1 MCGIWGFISK
11 EICGKFSKD
20 RGKLYGAYSLVR
32 KRGPD
37 RSEFHELDEFVK
49 VFIGFHRLAIMDKT
63 TKGDQPFVL
72 ERGNRTIYCM
82 CNGEIYEHSSLAK
95 KYDLQL
101 KSKSD
106 CEVIPLI
113 YERFGI
119 ERLVDDIKG
128 GEFACVIIDVY
139 HQEERMVLHCIR
151 DPLGI
156 RPMFIGEDE
165 SGFAFSSELKG
176 LIGVIDPSTIQQMPN
191 GSYLTFSLN
200 RSLCGKSVDSSTEI
214 YRYYDTS
221 FPIVRSPLSD
231 SELLDKKNL
240 DPVLERVRS
249 ALIHAVESMME
260 SDRQL
265 GALLSGGLDSSLVVS
280 IASRF
285 LKQHGRRLQTFSI
298 GMPGSTDRQYA
309 EMVAKYC
316 DTDHTHIELTTD
328 DFLGAIEDVVDCIES
343 PDITTIRASTGQY
356 LVSKIISERFGV
368 KVLLIGDGSD
378 ELCSGYLYFHKA
390 TSPDESH
397 EENAKLLREIMFY
410 DVLRADR
417 GVASNGLEA
426 RVPFLK
432 HTFVDLI
439 MSLDPRLR
447 VPINGVEKWLLRM
460 SFDGLDYLP
469 PEVLFRRKEA
479 FSDGVSSVADS
490 WYRIIQRRSDEMIT
504 DEEFEGDK
512 YSYRHFVPPNKE
524 ALYFL
529 RLFCDKF
536 GKDLLHIVPHYWLPN
551 SKWVGNITEPSA
563 RVLTNYGTK

>member
-11 EICGKFSKD
+11 EISCKFSKD
-20 RGKLYGAYSLVR
+20 RGKLFGAYSLVR

-72 ERGNRTIYCM
+72 ERGDRTIYCI
-82 CNGEIYEHSSLAK
+82 CNGEIYEHSLLAK
-95 KYDLQL
+95 KYGLHL

-113 YERFGI
+113 YEQFGI
-119 ERLVDDIKG
+119 DRLVDDIKG
-128 GEFACVIIDVY
+128 GEFACVIIDIY
-139 HQEERMVLHCIR
+139 HQEERMVIHCIR

-176 LIGVIDPSTIQQMPN
+176 LIGIVDPSTIQQMPN
-191 GSYLTFSLN
+191 GSYVTFTQA
-200 RSLCGKSVDSSTEI
+200 RSLCGNMMDNSTEI
-214 YRYYDTS
+214 NRYYDTS
-221 FPIVRSPLSD
+221 FPIVRSPLSESD
-231 SELLDKKNL
+231 LFDKKNL
-240 DPVLERVRS
+240 ELVFERVRNT
-249 ALIHAVESMME
+249 LIQSVESMME
-260 SDRQL
+260 SDRQI
-265 GALLSGGLDSSLVVS
+265 GALLSGGLDSSLVVA
-280 IASRF
+280 IASKY

-298 GMPGSTDRQYA
+298 GMHGSTDRQYA
-309 EMVAKYC
+309 EIVAEYWG
-316 DTDHTHIELTTD
+316 TEHRHVELTTE
-328 DFLGAIEDVVDCIES
+328 DFLGAIDNVVNCIES

-356 LVSKIISERFGV
+356 LISKIISERFGV

-390 TSPDESH
+390 ASPDESH

-417 GVASNGLEA
+417 GVSSNGLEA

-490 WYRIIQRRSDEMIT
+490 WYRIIQNRADAMIT
-504 DEEFEGDK
+504 DEEYEAEK
-512 YSYRHFVPPNKE
+512 YNYKQFVPPNKE

-536 GKDLLHIVPHYWLPN
+536 GKELLHVVPHYWLPN

-563 RVLTNYGTK
+563 RVLTNYSGK